1 MKPSILI
8 ASPQMR
14 DTFFEKTVI
23 LLWHHDDDGAV
34 GVVVNRPLDQA
45 LPDVIV
51 APEGV
56 DLTPYRD
63 AKVAWGGPVD
73 TATGT
78 VVARRAMPEDEGWSI
93 ETHPSVASDAAPTSR
108 VIGVTRSLDQL
119 LSLIRAREPFIL
131 CLGYA
136 GWGPGQL
143 DDEVASGA
151 WLWTDC
157 DPGLVFDVPADERYD
172 QALATLG
179 LTQAGVWMQ
188 PVATD

>member
-23 LLWHHDDDGAV
+23 LLWHHDEDGAV
-34 GVVVNRPLDQA
+34 GVVVNRPLEQS

-51 APEGV
+51 APDGV
-56 DLTPYRD
+56 DLAPYRD

-73 TATGT
+73 TTTGT

-93 ETHPSVASDAAPTSR
+93 ETHATVASDEAPTSR

-119 LSLIRAREPFIL
+119 LALIRAREPFVL

-143 DDEVASGA
+143 DDEVSSGA

-157 DPGLVFDVPADERYD
+157 DPGLVFDVPADQRYD

-179 LTQAGVWMQ
+179 LTQSGVWMQ